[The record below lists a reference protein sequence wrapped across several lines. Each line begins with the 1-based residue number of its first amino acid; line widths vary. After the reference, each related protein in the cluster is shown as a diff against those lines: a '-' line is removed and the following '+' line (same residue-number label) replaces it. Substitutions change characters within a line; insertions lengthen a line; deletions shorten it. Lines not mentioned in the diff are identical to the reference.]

1 VRDHPDRFAAFA
13 ELPAADPKGAADE
26 LECTATELG
35 FKRSMVNGLTNGIVA
50 DDKRCW
56 PMSGVFDTYPR
67 LKIIIGIWERGCP
80 LPLAHRPRAAGQ

>member
-13 ELPAADPKGAADE
+13 TARRRPQGSADE
-26 LECTATELG
+26 PERTVTELG
-35 FKRSMVNGLTNGIVA
+35 FKRSMVSSLTNGIVA

-80 LPLAHRPRAAGQ
+80 LSLAHRPRAARQ